1 MMSSHERK
9 RRAIVAAVAA
19 LPLSGAVAKDG
30 GVETVHATESRILVA
45 YFSRS
50 GNTQVIAGLLQR
62 AFKANVFEIRPAD
75 PYPAEYLAAVEQAR
89 QERDSGVEPRLA
101 ARVSDISRYDRVY
114 LGFPIWGETVPP
126 IIRTFLATH
135 ELAGKTLTPFVTH
148 GGYGLGNSMSVL
160 ASNAPRTEVSRP
172 FVMQADQERRTM
184 NLVNEWLDETGL
196 DKKSPA
202 S

>member
-30 GVETVHATESRILVA
+30 GGETVHATGSRILVA
-45 YFSRS
+45 YYSRS
-50 GNTQVIAGLLQR
+50 GNTRVIAGLLQR
-62 AFKANVFEIRPAD
+62 ALNANVFEIRPAD
-75 PYPAEYLAAVEQAR
+75 PYPDEYLATVEQAR
-89 QERDSGVEPRLA
+89 QERDNGFEPTLA
-101 ARVSDISRYDRVY
+101 ARVSDMGRYDTVY
-114 LGFPIWGETVPP
+114 LGFPIWGETAPP
-126 IIRTFLATH
+126 VIRTFLGTH
-135 ELAGKTLTPFVTH
+135 DLAGKTLTPFVTH

-160 ASNAPRTEVSRP
+160 ASKMPRTMISRP

-184 NLVNEWLDETGL
+184 NLVNEWLDETSL
-196 DKKSPA
+196 DKVSPA